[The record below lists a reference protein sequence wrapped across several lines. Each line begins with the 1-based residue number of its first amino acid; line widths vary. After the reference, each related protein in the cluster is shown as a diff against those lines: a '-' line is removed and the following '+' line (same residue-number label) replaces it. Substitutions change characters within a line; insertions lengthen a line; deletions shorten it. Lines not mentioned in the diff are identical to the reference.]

1 MPTGMTLR
9 ALVLRMLLSLILIT
23 AVLFLMFM
31 LDRDT
36 AGYINFMKFFIPL
49 SVVLFGTFII
59 TYAILE
65 RRTNFHHSI
74 RVLIAGIIS
83 YIATLGTI
91 GFFHGLDL
99 WDVVL
104 GVLWVVVLG
113 VVAIYET
120 VLNVLTKK

>member
-1 MPTGMTLR
+1 MRVNITSRTV
-9 ALVLRMLLSLILIT
+9 ALRMLLSLILIT

-65 RRTNFHHSI
+65 RRTNF
-74 RVLIAGIIS
+74 RLRMLIAGIIS
-83 YIATLGTI
+83 YVTTLGAINFLYGLDLQDVTLGT
-91 GFFHGLDL
+91 
-99 WDVVL
+99 
-104 GVLWVVVLG
+104 LWVALVG
-113 VVAIYET
+113 AISIYERIR
-120 VLNVLTKK
+120 NG